1 MMKYPII
8 FLLFF
13 CPIFI
18 NSSNAQILFP
28 KEKIEQINDT
38 KVINWVNMNESIL
51 QNNNMQLQVVYS
63 KKTQHTYHYT
73 LGLYYNQFRFFNT
86 TLKISTDK
94 NGNILTYT
102 RENIP
107 INIPQEKDIQK
118 QLQNLYSFNIKEIV
132 KSEDIKQITYEI
144 VTKDNVSDLCAVVAV
159 YSKTQDFT
167 LIINDE
173 GRIIDSIN
181 HLRYFSNIDTTI
193 QAKVFVPDPL
203 TKLGQS
209 YGGTYIDNND
219 ANLGWFATAYD
230 TVNIQVEYDTASQ
243 IFRLENKYVMIDDF
257 EMPAA
262 APVTQATP
270 DFYYNRS
277 ESGFEDIN
285 VMYHVT
291 EFKNYINSLGYDSL
305 MNLQVTADAHGMLG
319 ADNSMFNRNGGS
331 PTLNF
336 GTGGVDDAED
346 ADVIIHEYCHGVSWS
361 ANDNNNF
368 SQERSG
374 LDEGLSDYFATS
386 YSRSINPFS
395 WEKMFTWDGHNEY
408 WSGRV
413 ANTAAVYPT
422 AGNIYAMGEIW
433 NAAMSNI
440 WNDLGNIVA
449 DKLMLEALHF
459 FTNNTTLPQAA
470 KYVMVADTVLFNGI
484 HANTLCTHF
493 QQKNLLDN
501 QCEPVKVKNVS
512 KTNNEALVINTLEFA
527 LGNAPLQIFFPE
539 YFNGTIEIRSING
552 SKIFNKQLI
561 NAKIETISPQF
572 FTSGIYFLV
581 IKNQEMQ
588 KVHKLSRF

>member
-1 MMKYPII
+1 MIKYFTI
-8 FLLFF
+8 LGLFF
-13 CPIFI
+13 SISFVV
-18 NSSNAQILFP
+18 NSNAQILFP
-28 KEKIEQINDT
+28 KEKIEQINDIEL
-38 KVINWVNMNESIL
+38 INWVKKNESIL
-51 QNNNMQLQVVYS
+51 QNKNMQLKVDFR
-63 KKTQHTYHYT
+63 KNTQYTYHYT
-73 LGLYYNQFRFFNT
+73 MGLYYGPFRFFNT

-102 RENIP
+102 RDNVP
-107 INIPQEKDIQK
+107 NKIPQEKELEIQFQK
-118 QLQNLYSFNIKEIV
+118 LRFLNFDEIMLG
-132 KSEDIKQITYEI
+132 EDIKHIRYEI
-144 VTKDNVSDLCAVVAV
+144 VTKENVNYLCAIVSV
-159 YSKTQDFT
+159 YSKTKDYT

-173 GRIIDSIN
+173 GIMIDSIN
-181 HLRYFSNIDTTI
+181 HLRYFTNIDTTI
-193 QAKVFVPDPL
+193 QAKVFIPDPL

-219 ANLGWFATAYD
+219 ANLAWFATAYD
-230 TVNIQVEYDTASQ
+230 TVTVPVIYDTASQ
-243 IFRLENKYVMIDDF
+243 IFRLENKYIMIDDF

-270 DFYYNRS
+270 DFYYNRN
-277 ESGFEDIN
+277 ESGFEDVN
-285 VMYHVT
+285 VMYHIT

-413 ANTAAVYPT
+413 ANTAAIYPT
-422 AGNIYAMGEIW
+422 VGNIYAIGEIW

-440 WNDLGNIVA
+440 WTDLGNFVT

-459 FTNNTTLPQAA
+459 FTNSTTLPQAA
-470 KYVMVADTVLFNGI
+470 KYVMLADTVLFNGI

-501 QCEPVKVKNVS
+501 QCEPVNVKS
-512 KTNNEALVINTLEFA
+512 EHKTTKEVLVINTHDFA
-527 LGNAPLQIFFPE
+527 LGNAPLEILFLEDFD
-539 YFNGTIEIRSING
+539 GTIEIKNING
-552 SKIFNKQLI
+552 STVYKKQL
-561 NAKIETISPQF
+561 NNTQIETINPQF

-581 IKNQEMQ
+581 IKNKNMQ